1 MVMKGLDRQLK
12 LMTLV
17 MVYIEICARGNVPI
31 YYKATD
37 INMQILAVAGVIV
50 IVVHTAIVI

>member
-1 MVMKGLDRQLK
+1 MTMKGLDHQLK

-17 MVYIEICARGNVPI
+17 MDIARGNVPI

-37 INMQILAVAGVIV
+37 INIQILAVAGVIV
-50 IVVHTAIVI
+50 IVVYTVIVI